1 MAGGI
6 VTVELARD
14 GQGTPWGFRLH
25 GGKDVGYPLSVQRV
39 FLGSPSEGEIH
50 RGDIIL
56 MIGNTDARNLT
67 HQQATDIFRKA
78 GNNLKLVIQR
88 SKLATSGS
96 STPINSP
103 FGSTPFL
110 NLSGGPVTM
119 YHLASPPSAGST
131 PPPPLTKPLPTT
143 QFTDNYRPYTPDS
156 QLTDEDSQEYL
167 VEKHRERQSIVNQA
181 HRTFPLITPQAKP
194 RHDLPTG
201 SYLRFVNDPNWKTSP
216 SNQAMVN
223 KVTESLIM
231 AKLQDNLRSTDS
243 PGSSYSPG
251 RTPTPESLPT
261 SGPKVLHKQYNSP
274 INLYSAEAITET
286 LVGQA
291 SIQHNQ
297 TNTSVAEQPLPSP
310 LIYTSLSIKRS
321 PTYQMLHHQ
330 EWGNLKKS
338 EMKEHG
344 AVENKVYSIPF
355 GEGKF
360 GHGKDVIHQSGS
372 FKNLMTNIAQSSV

>member
-1 MAGGI
+1 MASGI
-6 VTVELARD
+6 LTVDLVRD
-14 GQGTPWGFRLH
+14 GQATPWGFRLH

-39 FLGSPSEGEIH
+39 FLGTPSEGEIH

-56 MIGNTDARNLT
+56 MIGNKDARNLT

-78 GNNLKLVIQR
+78 GNNLRLVVQR
-88 SKLATSGS
+88 GRHGSISGG
-96 STPINSP
+96 STPISAP
-103 FGSTPFL
+103 FGSAPLL
-110 NLSGGPVTM
+110 NTSGGPITM
-119 YHLASPPSAGST
+119 YHFAASPSST

-143 QFTDNYRPYTPDS
+143 QFTENYRPYTPDS
-156 QLTDEDSQEYL
+156 QMTDEDSQEYL

-201 SYLRFVNDPNWKTSP
+201 SYLRFVNDPNWKNP
-216 SNQAMVN
+216 QSNQAMAN

-231 AKLQDNLRSTDS
+231 AKLQDNMRSVTDS
-243 PGSSYSPG
+243 PVSSYSPG

-261 SGPKVLHKQYNSP
+261 SGPKIFHKQYNSP

-310 LIYTSLSIKRS
+310 LIYSSMSIKRS
-321 PTYQMLHHQ
+321 PTYQLLHHQ
-330 EWGNLKKS
+330 EWNDLKKS
-338 EMKEHG
+338 ELKEHN
-344 AVENKVYSIPF
+344 AVENKVYSVPF

-360 GHGKDVIHQSGS
+360 GHGKDIIHQSGS
-372 FKNLMTNIAQSSV
+372 FKNLMANVAQSSV